1 MDLVDK
7 QDRVLFLLDLVDYRL
22 EPLFKITAI
31 TRSGQNRTHIEREE
45 LCTQQNLRHVALAY
59 LQSESLSESSLAYA
73 GLANIQ
79 RVIFLAAA

>member
-31 TRSGQNRTHIEREE
+31 TRTGQNRTHIEREE
-45 LCTQQNLRHVALAY
+45 LCTQQNLRHVAFADLEGEPLGKSGFAD
-59 LQSESLSESSLAYA
+59 ARFA
-73 GLANIQ
+73 DIQ
-79 RVIFLAAA
+79 RIVFLAAA